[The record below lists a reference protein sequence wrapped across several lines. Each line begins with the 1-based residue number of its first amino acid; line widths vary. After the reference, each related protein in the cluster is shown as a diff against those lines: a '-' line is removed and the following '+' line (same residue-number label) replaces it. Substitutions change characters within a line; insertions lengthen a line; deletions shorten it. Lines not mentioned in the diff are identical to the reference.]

1 MVECSP
7 EEFPNFGNGS
17 DQVESSLSRMELN
30 SKLDFFLFDS
40 KISNNSSP
48 QIKFIKKNYFYII
61 ILIYL
66 F

>member
-30 SKLDFFLFDS
+30 SKLDFFY
-40 KISNNSSP
+40 
-48 QIKFIKKNYFYII
+48 FIPKLAITPHLK
-61 ILIYL
+61 LSL
-66 F
+66 